1 MENLQIT
8 SMQKLLLQDV
18 VKTELEKAKV
28 FESAED
34 FPNCFRMVPELEDL
48 LNKLKEVS

>member
-8 SMQKLLLQDV
+8 SMQKHLLRDMVQC
-18 VKTELEKAKV
+18 ELEKAEV

-34 FPNCFRMVPELEDL
+34 FPDCFRMQSELEDL